1 MDEICCNFCG
11 RKKIQSEEYLQ
22 GVTQPKSYICFQCLG
37 GGLIAIGNAFTNMAN
52 NIEKIK
58 EENNNV

>member
-11 RKKIQSEEYLQ
+11 RKKIQGEEFLQ
-22 GVTQPKSYICFQCLG
+22 GMIEPKAYICFQCLG
-37 GGLIAIGNAFTNMAN
+37 GGLRAIGVALSNTAAN
-52 NIEKIK
+52 VEKIK